1 MDLQSTDRGKRHNC
15 TVFSFASDH
24 RNSEGSVLQ
33 LKMVAATGNAPV
45 YSALQADANLS
56 QLSSLLKFKVFGGCA
71 WKLHTDVLLTSMRK
85 KWFIIG
91 FSSFCSLWKPHI
103 AKPNNVTNQ
112 YFTTLAAS
120 AERRILRTL
129 GLLWS
134 SLVVNLSWFIFLTS
148 LL

>member
-56 QLSSLLKFKVFGGCA
+56 QLSSLLKFMACGGY
-71 WKLHTDVLLTSMRK
+71 T
-85 KWFIIG
+85 G
-91 FSSFCSLWKPHI
+91 EPHATCI
-103 AKPNNVTNQ
+103 TNPYALF
-112 YFTTLAAS
+112 YFNTLYHCQLFAL
-120 AERRILRTL
+120 RRILRAL
-129 GLLWS
+129 GLFWS
-134 SLVVNLSWFIFLTS
+134 SLVVNLLCYVFIL
-148 LL
+148 